1 MIQLYDVVLGQKAT
15 PLRGLQKGPVLH
27 GILKVPVL
35 PYSMFSEGLIGTT
48 HNQNKAS
55 HSVERFY

>member
-15 PLRGLQKGPVLH
+15 PLRGLQKGPVLN

-35 PYSMFSEGLIGTT
+35 PYSMFSEGFL
-48 HNQNKAS
+48 
-55 HSVERFY
+55 R